1 MMDSEHVW
9 TPLLVTPTALIER
22 RGSHLV
28 WEAWTDV
35 GSVGVGR
42 TAVLTQIDNFRQGTA
57 HPRVDPPGGRGAGRR
72 ATGGENFNVK
82 KKLRA

>member
-57 HPRVDPPGGRGAGRR
+57 HPRLDPTCPVR
-72 ATGGENFNVK
+72 AMEPSKVSK
-82 KKLRA
+82 